1 MTDAETLALR
11 QVELLSNIKAAL
23 PDLEL
28 LQQRL
33 TQNWVDEEFLYRF
46 YYQSFKVFIRKES
59 TTEIYD
65 ALAALAPRSTPP
77 DEGASSGERSPL
89 NEWFTQIVTEG
100 TSAAFELSMN
110 DDWLT
115 HARPVLEA
123 YHHARQFLDLV
134 VGYGKLLDAPPTSL
148 PTGWAAVLMLFNLR

>member
-1 MTDAETLALR
+1 MPLLA
-11 QVELLSNIKAAL
+11 NIKAAL
-23 PDLEL
+23 PDLEQ

-46 YYQSFKVFIRKES
+46 YYPSFKVFIRKEC

-65 ALAALAPRSTPP
+65 ALAALAPNNAPFEDGS
-77 DEGASSGERSPL
+77 AGEKAPL
-89 NEWFTQIVTEG
+89 NEWFTQIVSEG
-100 TSAAFELSMN
+100 TSTEFALSMN
-110 DDWLT
+110 DEWLA

-134 VGYGKLLDAPPTSL
+134 VGYGKILDTPPTTL